1 MSKFRFI
8 GNPRDPKD
16 SRASITYGGLV
27 FPLGEPVEVTDE
39 AVAAKLRGNSHFAE
53 VATRN
58 REPKEEAVEV
68 YGEDG
73 PKRFVR
79 PNAMPASGAEGK
91 AEVKKGR

>member
-16 SRASITYGGLV
+16 SRASITYGGLA

-58 REPKEEAVEV
+58 REPKEETAS
-68 YGEDG
+68 
-73 PKRFVR
+73 PS
-79 PNAMPASGAEGK
+79 SGAEGK
-91 AEVKKGR
+91 SEVKKGR